1 MVALT
6 VVFLYVFKNNKI
18 CCIYILEVFCLT
30 HTGKSPLVCSLLFV
44 SISIHCFSPF
54 KLITRYTR
62 STKMR
67 NKNLYFAAPCGSYP
81 RVVEKF
87 DFRTFCIPKNSD
99 VKRGEQ
105 VREDIRK

>member
-6 VVFLYVFKNNKI
+6 VVFLYVFKNNKL
-18 CCIYILEVFCLT
+18 CCIYTLEVFCLT

-67 NKNLYFAAPCGSYP
+67 NKNMGNMLLYISSSKYNEMKGLSYFE
-81 RVVEKF
+81 V
-87 DFRTFCIPKNSD
+87 
-99 VKRGEQ
+99 
-105 VREDIRK
+105 